1 MKLGVIAKVG
11 LAYCT
16 NNDND
21 FKVLLQNFSLYIRTL
36 AKTKIDTTEGND
48 RKVFLKLSWSH
59 IDDDDGIDKP
69 AKMFLRPRIDY
80 RVSEYVWNFI
90 NDNLLAP
97 KKVLSKND
105 LTFTLHLGKTNK
117 KAKFHYNSEYNTDDK
132 KFHPASQGSKAK
144 WISIFCSY
152 DGFSETIS
160 PTEFAG
166 LIYDMFCSFIIDNF
180 KKITKTECDELKTGM
195 DIDFINSFDFPA
207 PFDNQRYSGD
217 EGGYGGRMINFVPDE
232 RAIPY
237 NYRESYLKHFGK

>member
-48 RKVFLKLSWSH
+48 RKVSLKLSWSH

-195 DIDFINSFDFPA
+195 DG
-207 PFDNQRYSGD
+207 YS
-217 EGGYGGRMINFVPDE
+217 
-232 RAIPY
+232 AA
-237 NYRESYLKHFGK
+237 